1 MRIKSVSQS
10 VSCIPARPSE
20 SLAAAVAAI
29 LKAERPR
36 PTAQRMR
43 RSMVNPLHWLVGRA
57 PVVVASNSEPKI
69 DCICVVIEKSNRHRT
84 QLTLLIW
91 VNSLRMKILNSHYQS
106 NSHGEVLYGE
116 KTKILKIAAATS
128 TNITFFT
135 RLLHNNNK

>member
-1 MRIKSVSQS
+1 MLLLYNRQTPCKVLGYHKILCVGPCTIFSRSSIAQLCLARIATGSLFTNVIMT
-10 VSCIPARPSE
+10 SCIPARPSE

-91 VNSLRMKILNSHYQS
+91 VNSLRMK
-106 NSHGEVLYGE
+106 
-116 KTKILKIAAATS
+116 
-128 TNITFFT
+128 F
-135 RLLHNNNK
+135 